1 MQLVGNQLLILL
13 NEKATGKKT
22 HSEVEAVMVV
32 ITSKDVT
39 SKASSSL
46 LRSCALAKEE
56 MITGTPVL
64 FITFH
69 QQQCPSSHPCLL
81 INILNAHNYK
91 LFYSFSNIELKHF

>member
-39 SKASSSL
+39 SKACL

-56 MITGTPVL
+56 TITGTPVL

-81 INILNAHNYK
+81 INTLNTPNYK
-91 LFYSFSNIELKHF
+91 LFYSFLNIELKHF